1 MKISLFSLRPFFLI
15 FSLLFLSSKFQL
27 QNACPF
33 QVRAFCACVDHV
45 DGVQLNCTVPA
56 EGAANESGQI
66 GKMKSGKQQQNENG
80 ATQMMELLRSSQA
93 HLGLL
98 KVLTIHS
105 SSIKTLSNNFFAGL
119 YIRRLELINCE
130 IELLE
135 KGAFGGLEN
144 VLQELAINGNRIKEM
159 IPETIAGFHSLVRLD
174 LSNNSIE
181 ELKVEHSLPRL
192 PKLTDIDLS
201 HNRISAVHKTFF
213 DGVKGTVQTINL
225 GHNVIEEVPASAIR
239 GFRMLMALHLHNNL
253 LNGILP
259 ALSFMNLPVLSLL
272 NLAGNQLSAMHRQAF
287 LNAPMLRYLY
297 LSANRLTQILPFQ
310 LSSFERL
317 EMLDLSNNWVEV
329 LGNDSFAGLPSL
341 RQLYLGENHIRSIE
355 PFAFS
360 QNSSI
365 AVLILEQN
373 WMTEVTKDNFRPL
386 KQLQQLSLKNNKLRS
401 VDVAAFQANP
411 SLVMLDLSRN
421 ELIDLSPG
429 TFLSQLNLLLVDLSF
444 NKIVRTPFGAF
455 GRRIATVLLQE
466 NPLVCVEQ
474 IHMLQ
479 QGNGVFIPN
488 SEDKICG
495 KDSTTKSTTLSEIES
510 LSADQIEDN
519 ASEETEAAEESAFVQ
534 QQSTTPPKG
543 TTDQFAETIETTNN
557 GHKMGKMP
565 NIRPIQIGH
574 KQRQKA
580 AIAQVPSADGFVAE
594 SSPSAE
600 LTEQNAK
607 LMQQNQK
614 NNGAELD
621 QFSLEGNEIR
631 HQQRKDS
638 KELNSGPIPLN
649 EKIENGEGI
658 SKERDRTAETE
669 SLTATDTVVAET
681 TDAPS
686 STTVDPRNDPAVIY
700 PHPVPFLATGPKLHT
715 AHSINTEEN
724 GSNSMLTLPPNIV
737 MAGGGEEE
745 QSLSRPTEDENEV
758 AKKGE
763 KENGQNFANISQL
776 TKENGE
782 DGQKWEEFEL
792 RTKNGNNEMERNS
805 AEIKGEEDKFSEGK
819 AEEESTM
826 NMGNSRQKSMGKPL
840 PTAVIAICLGTVGVV
855 MFAVFVGMCVAKKRQ
870 IRSFS
875 AGRAS
880 DIHSLQHSP
889 NSNAYMSAAVA
900 ARAAQL
906 NGMIYSATP
915 LGDSGGTMP
924 RGGAVPRSRSNSA
937 NGAALP
943 MSRITPSQEDIYG
956 WIYSQH
962 AYNAYA
968 K

>member
-1 MKISLFSLRPFFLI
+1 MKSSLFSLRPFYLT

-33 QVRAFCACVDHV
+33 QVRAFCACIDHV

-80 ATQMMELLRSSQA
+80 ATQMMELLRNSQA

-105 SSIKTLSNNFFAGL
+105 TPIKTLSNNYFAGL

-159 IPETIAGFHSLVRLD
+159 MPETIAGFHSLVRLD

-181 ELKVEHSLPRL
+181 ELKAEHSLPRL

-373 WMTEVTKDNFRPL
+373 WMSEVTKDNFRPL

-495 KDSTTKSTTLSEIES
+495 KDSTISTTKSTTVSEIES

-543 TTDQFAETIETTNN
+543 STDQFAETIETTIN
-557 GHKMGKMP
+557 GHEMGKMP

-574 KQRQKA
+574 KQRQK
-580 AIAQVPSADGFVAE
+580 
-594 SSPSAE
+594 
-600 LTEQNAK
+600 
-607 LMQQNQK
+607 
-614 NNGAELD
+614 
-621 QFSLEGNEIR
+621 
-631 HQQRKDS
+631 
-638 KELNSGPIPLN
+638 
-649 EKIENGEGI
+649 
-658 SKERDRTAETE
+658 
-669 SLTATDTVVAET
+669 SLTATTDTVIGEM

-715 AHSINTEEN
+715 AHSINSEEN

-745 QSLSRPTEDENEV
+745 QSLSRPTEDENEA

-792 RTKNGNNEMERNS
+792 RTNNGSNEMERNS
-805 AEIKGEEDKFSEGK
+805 AEIIGEEGKFSEGK